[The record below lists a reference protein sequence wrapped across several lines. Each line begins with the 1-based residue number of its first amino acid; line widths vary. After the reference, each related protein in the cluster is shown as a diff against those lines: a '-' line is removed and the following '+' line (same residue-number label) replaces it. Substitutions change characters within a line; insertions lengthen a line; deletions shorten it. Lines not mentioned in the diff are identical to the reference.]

1 MKDNISLILPPK
13 NYKQVLLWSEKENIL
28 VWHLNIPLHTE
39 EIIGSKRLGNDIREF
54 YGIIEYSFMCIY
66 HKIAVCLLISMCQRY
81 STRRAKVIG
90 NSDMNEALNLV
101 TCHAEVMTCVSL
113 NTELALLYF
122 FGSCTEKN
130 KTLVFEASKAYTSG
144 F

>member
-1 MKDNISLILPPK
+1 
-13 NYKQVLLWSEKENIL
+13 
-28 VWHLNIPLHTE
+28 
-39 EIIGSKRLGNDIREF
+39 
-54 YGIIEYSFMCIY
+54 MCIY